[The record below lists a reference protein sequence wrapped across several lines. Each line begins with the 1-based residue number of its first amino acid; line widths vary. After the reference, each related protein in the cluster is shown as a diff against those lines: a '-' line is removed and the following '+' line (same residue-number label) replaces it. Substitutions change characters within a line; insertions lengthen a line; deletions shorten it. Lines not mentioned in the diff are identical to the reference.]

1 MKVKVSRKYTLK
13 FQKMAFGGEADGEV
27 LEVESFYD
35 ENGNITIQMNSDEE
49 GNLVEKSVFQ
59 YDAHNRIIRHELH
72 MLMDDVHEIL
82 VYERDDKG
90 RVLSE
95 TKMYGDDMGEQTLY
109 TYGEHESPVSIQR
122 FDSDGEPESF
132 EELTYNASGYPVE
145 HLKFGP
151 DKNLAEKTII
161 SYNEKNKPV
170 ERLLTNSKGDLIKT
184 TLIVY
189 DEKGQLTRVTEK
201 NEAGK
206 VISDILSFY
215 DERGNVIERKVKD
228 FHSRT
233 IRFKFDEH
241 DNCIEEEMLDENGN
255 MTMKSIY
262 EFDENNLVISES
274 GYFTDMN
281 RSSSMANSNSRYEY
295 EFYE

>member
-13 FQKMAFGGEADGEV
+13 FQKMAFGGEAEGEV

-35 ENGNITIQMNSDEE
+35 EKGNITEQVNSDEE
-49 GNLVEKSVFQ
+49 GNLIEKSIFL
-59 YDAHNRIIRHELH
+59 YDASNRIIKHELH
-72 MLMDDVHEIL
+72 MLVDDVHEIL

-95 TKMYGDDMGEQTLY
+95 TKMYGDDPGEQTLY
-109 TYGEHESPVSIQR
+109 SYAEHESPVSIQR
-122 FDSDGEPESF
+122 FDADGEHESF
-132 EELTYNASGYPVE
+132 EELTYNDAGYPVE

-151 DKNLAEKTII
+151 DKLLVEKTTI
-161 SYNEKNKPV
+161 SYNSNNKPV
-170 ERLLTNSKGDLIKT
+170 EKLLMDSNGNLLKT

-201 NEAGK
+201 NDAGK
-206 VISDILSFY
+206 VISDIISLY

-255 MTMKSIY
+255 MTMKSNF
-262 EFDENNLVISES
+262 EFDENNLLISES

-281 RSSSMANSNSRYEY
+281 RSSNMSNSHSRYEY